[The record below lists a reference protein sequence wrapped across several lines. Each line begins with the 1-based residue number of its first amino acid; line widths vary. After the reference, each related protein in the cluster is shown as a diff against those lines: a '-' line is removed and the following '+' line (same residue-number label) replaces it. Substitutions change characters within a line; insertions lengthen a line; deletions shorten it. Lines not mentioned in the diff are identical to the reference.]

1 MEMMYRELS
10 LTISY
15 SNGRVPIQCSLRMP
29 VDAPLSEVKVLLNE
43 LDSSFNLNE
52 YEIQLAKVVNNNV
65 YEVYEPSDPLT
76 VCSTSDLTVFVLS
89 QEGKYLGYHGYQQYR
104 IKSQPKLLTQNQKVC
119 LRKKGEDGEEITGI
133 IRDMFSDFCF
143 SVELNNGKLW
153 NLTITDLNCDEY
165 MLRPGDYVFFEEYSF
180 CLVC

>member
-43 LDSSFNLNE
+43 L
-52 YEIQLAKVVNNNV
+52 
-65 YEVYEPSDPLT
+65 EPSDPLT

-133 IRDMFSDFCF
+133 IREMFSDFCV